1 MHAAAIILLA
11 AACGSEASGAPKGAI
26 SPGSPE
32 TADAAA
38 PYPGLR
44 QGLALFYP
52 FDESGDGVRV
62 DRVNGVPLVPWQRT
76 GWGAYTVDATGTSAT
91 AAAVGDG
98 QHIQGADG
106 YHFATYTTAALEHH
120 GASFTWAGWISVDA
134 PSGETP
140 YTDDQTW
147 LAKWNGTPDT
157 TAPIDHREYRIFF
170 EHESS
175 RMHFEV
181 SADGLSG
188 PDHSQVVTHP
198 LALERE
204 RMYFVQAWHD
214 AQAGMIHLRLGTQAN
229 HGEVESAHFDN
240 GVFSGDADLD
250 VGAQNTCTDDHLQG
264 VVDALGF
271 WTRALTEEE
280 SRTLWNG
287 GKGLEL

>member
-1 MHAAAIILLA
+1 MILLA
-11 AACGSEASGAPKGAI
+11 AACGSGDEPEKAPAGSSEA
-26 SPGSPE
+26 
-32 TADAAA
+32 ADAGVAYA
-38 PYPGLR
+38 GLR
-44 QGLALFYP
+44 EQLSLFFP
-52 FDESGDGVRV
+52 MDESGDGVRV
-62 DRVNGVPLVPWQRT
+62 DRVSGVPLVPWQRT
-76 GWGAYTVDATGTSAT
+76 GWGAYTVDARGTRAV

-106 YHFATYTTAALEHH
+106 YHFATYTTAALQH
-120 GASFTWAGWISVDA
+120 GGGSFTWAGWIAVDA
-134 PSGETP
+134 PAGETP

-157 TAPIDHREYRIFF
+157 TAPVDHREYRIYF

-188 PDHSQVVTHP
+188 PDHSQTVTHP
-198 LALERE
+198 EPLERD

-214 AQAGMIHLRLGTQAN
+214 ADAGMIHLRVGTQAAL
-229 HGEVESAHFDN
+229 GEVASARFEQR
-240 GVFSGDADLD
+240 VFSGDADLD

-271 WTRALTEEE
+271 WTRALSEEE
-280 SRTLWNG
+280 SRTLWNAG
-287 GKGLEL
+287 NGLEL